1 MRLVVIGSEYA
12 GKTTIARGIAERVC
26 SDSGSPVRVHD
37 HWVPPGI
44 WDQDPATCYVIGPDG
59 VLPEPRRY
67 GGLGGAERER
77 IAGLH
82 AADVRALSPWLLE
95 QHQRAMVWRHLHPN
109 VYEEDGELGPVPH
122 SIQVDFYYAEAVYA
136 PLYYGYGGPGTFD
149 DRVRRA
155 REWDER
161 LMQIAPETVLVHV
174 KATAEEIGRR
184 MAAVPRADSVLE
196 TGDVERV
203 LRRYAEQLDA
213 SLVGRKIEI
222 DTTGSTPEQALDEL
236 LRGIA
241 AYVTVQTR

>member
-1 MRLVVIGSEYA
+1 MAAPNG
-12 GKTTIARGIAERVC
+12 
-26 SDSGSPVRVHD
+26 
-37 HWVPPGI
+37 
-44 WDQDPATCYVIGPDG
+44 
-59 VLPEPRRY
+59 
-67 GGLGGAERER
+67 ER

-196 TGDVERV
+196 TGDAERV
-203 LRRYAEQLDA
+203 LRRYAEQFDA
-213 SLVGRKIEI
+213 SLVRRKIEI
-222 DTTGSTPEQALDEL
+222 DTTGSTPDQSVDEL
-236 LRGIA
+236 ERSITA
-241 AYVTVQTR
+241 HS